1 MARKGKNKRQ
11 QWRRQQR
18 REREARQTAER
29 KDKDNA
35 TWFVESVRICHERFM
50 ARVEAGVADE
60 PVDEEMADL
69 LKASNSL
76 ARIWATG
83 KWPSVRAHHLK
94 RFIGEEHVDETIAD
108 KMDEMMPAFKDIEM
122 KKLKVGFK
130 MKWCLPLTPDEVACL
145 KSGEWGYTQE
155 IKNFELLRFMFE
167 VPESVLDKNMRD

>member
-11 QWRRQQR
+11 QWRRQQQKAL
-18 REREARQTAER
+18 REAQRRAQS
-29 KDKDNA
+29 KDNV
-35 TWFVESVRICHERFM
+35 TWFRESVRICQERFM
-50 ARVEAGVADE
+50 ARIEAGVDIE
-60 PVDEEMADL
+60 TVDEETDEI
-69 LKASNSL
+69 LKASNEL

-83 KWPSVRAHHLK
+83 KWPSVRAQHLK
-94 RFIGEEHVDETIAD
+94 RFIGEEHVDETITD

-130 MKWCLPLTPDEVACL
+130 IKCYLPLTPDELACL

-167 VPESVLDKNMRD
+167 VP